1 MRSHL
6 FHLLCS
12 VLLLTADYDALPICA
27 LDELRI
33 FVHRLGA
40 WTGTILCSPTLL
52 GTNLGLMLRRSN
64 GGDNE
69 SLTDSTHGSMG
80 SLSMA
85 SSSWRGRDKQVRKN
99 GTGALLFF

>member
-1 MRSHL
+1 M
-6 FHLLCS
+6 
-12 VLLLTADYDALPICA
+12 LPIRA
-27 LDELRI
+27 PDDRVWRI
-33 FVHRLGA
+33 LLHRLGA

-52 GTNLGLMLRRSN
+52 GTTLGLMLRRGN

-69 SLTDSTHGSMG
+69 YFVDSTHHGSMG

-85 SSSWRGRDKQVRKN
+85 SSSWRARDKQVRKN